1 MKILFILLIIS
12 IYKNNIQ
19 CGSIIKLEITTQPLR
34 QRRKKTES
42 FHYIAKDNLELV
54 NISIGTPPQK
64 IQISLSF
71 SSFPFYIS
79 GSKR

>member
-54 NISIGTPPQK
+54 NI
-64 IQISLSF
+64 
-71 SSFPFYIS
+71 
-79 GSKR
+79 